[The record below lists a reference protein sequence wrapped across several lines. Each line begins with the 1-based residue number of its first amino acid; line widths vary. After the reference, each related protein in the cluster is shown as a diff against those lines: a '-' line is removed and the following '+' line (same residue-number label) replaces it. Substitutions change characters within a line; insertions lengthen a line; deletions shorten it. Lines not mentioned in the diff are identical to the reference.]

1 MTDAAD
7 PTDAEPADGGTIP
20 GLSRDDPLA
29 AVSPIDG
36 RYAGRTASLSPY
48 ASEAALM
55 RARTRVE
62 VEYLIQLAAL
72 EATPIDLDTHAVA
85 ALRDLYGSFSGDDAR
100 LIKRLETEGAAGY
113 AATNHDVKAV
123 EYFLR
128 VRLTEIAEGS
138 EGGEGSAD
146 DDAGSADDDA
156 GGADDDAGGADGG
169 GGADPIA
176 PIDDAEMLFPWIHFG
191 LTSEDV
197 NNLAQRLLIVP
208 AVSEVLV
215 PAVREVRDALVE
227 LAHEH
232 RDTPMLARTHGQPA
246 TPTTFG
252 KEMAVYAARLGRA
265 LGRVEAATDDLS
277 GKLAGASGTYA
288 AHVAAYPEV
297 DWEGVSRS
305 VVEGL
310 GLDHQP
316 LATQVNPCDD
326 LAALFDAL
334 RGVNNV
340 LLDLDVDAWL
350 YVSDRYL
357 GQRAVEGETGS
368 STMPH
373 KVNPIDFENS
383 EGNLSKANSDLT
395 FLADYVTT
403 SRLQR
408 DLSDS
413 TVKRNV
419 GAAFAHCLI
428 GYSKTTDGLSTVV
441 PNEVVMREELEATPE
456 IIGEAVQT
464 ILRREGDTAAYE
476 RVKELSRGSRV
487 TLEDFRA
494 LFDDLDI
501 DPAVREEL
509 RALTPAGYTGIAAA
523 LADGVAVDGA
533 DGAESEA
540 TGSGE

>member
-1 MTDAAD
+1 VRLPIDTLLLAPAAIADMTDD
-7 PTDAEPADGGTIP
+7 SEPAGDDAIA
-20 GLSRDDPLA
+20 GLSRSDPLA
-29 AVSPIDG
+29 AVSPLDG
-36 RYAGRTASLSPY
+36 RYASRTAPLSPY

-62 VEYLIQLAAL
+62 VEYLIDLAAL
-72 EATPIDLDTHAVA
+72 DATPIALDEATEA
-85 ALRDLYGSFSGDDAR
+85 ALRAVYEDFSAEDAR
-100 LIKRLETEGAAGY
+100 LIKALEVEGDEGY
-113 AATNHDVKAV
+113 DATNHDVKAV

-128 VRLTEIAEGS
+128 VRLDGLAESGTIADS
-138 EGGEGSAD
+138 ET
-146 DDAGSADDDA
+146 
-156 GGADDDAGGADGG
+156 
-169 GGADPIA
+169 
-176 PIDDAEMLFPWIHFG
+176 LYPWIHFG

-197 NNLAQRLLIVP
+197 NNLAHRLLVKGAMSEVIVP
-208 AVSEVLV
+208 AI
-215 PAVREVRDALVE
+215 RDVRDALAD
-227 LAHEH
+227 LAREH

-252 KEMAVYAARLGRA
+252 KEMAVYASRLGRA
-265 LGRVEAATDDLS
+265 LGRVVVANGDLS

-288 AHVAAYPEV
+288 AHDAAYPEV
-297 DWEGVSRS
+297 DWRAFAESFVR
-305 VVEGL
+305 
-310 GLDHQP
+310 GLDLEHTR

-340 LLDLDVDAWL
+340 LLDLDLDAWL

-357 GQRAVEGETGS
+357 GQRTVEGETGS

-419 GAAFAHCLI
+419 GAALAHCLI
-428 GYSKTTDGLSTVV
+428 GYSKAGDGIETVV
-441 PNEVVMREELEATPE
+441 PNETVMREELAATPE
-456 IIGEAVQT
+456 VIGEAVQT
-464 ILRREGDTAAYE
+464 ILRREGDTGAYE
-476 RVKELSRGSRV
+476 RVKELTRGKRV
-487 TLEDFRA
+487 TLDDFRD
-494 LFDDLDI
+494 LFDDLDV
-501 DPAVREEL
+501 DEGVREEL
-509 RALTPAGYTGIAAA
+509 KALTPASYV
-523 LADGVAVDGA
+523 GVADELVDET
-533 DGAESEA
+533 DE
-540 TGSGE
+540 

>member
-1 MTDAAD
+1 MTEGGD
-7 PTDAEPADGGTIP
+7 PTKRDDPSDGEDPSNAGGGTETYGATDAETPADGWIRE
-20 GLSRDDPLA
+20 LSRDDPLA
-29 AVSPIDG
+29 AVSPLDG
-36 RYAGRTASLSPY
+36 RYAGRTAPLSPY

-55 RARTRVE
+55 RARVRVE
-62 VEYLIQLAAL
+62 VEYLIELGAL
-72 EATPIDLDTHAVA
+72 DATPFDLDDAAVD
-85 ALRDLYGSFSGDDAR
+85 ALRDLYESFSAADAR

-113 AATNHDVKAV
+113 DATNHDVKAI

-128 VRLTEIAEGS
+128 VRLTTLADSASGS
-138 EGGEGSAD
+138 S
-146 DDAGSADDDA
+146 
-156 GGADDDAGGADGG
+156 
-169 GGADPIA
+169 PV
-176 PIDDAEMLFPWIHFG
+176 DDAEGLFPWIHFG

-197 NNLAQRLLIVP
+197 NNLAQRLLVKP
-208 AVSEVLV
+208 AVTDVLV
-215 PAVREVRDALVE
+215 PAIREVRDALVE

-232 RDTPMLARTHGQPA
+232 RETPMLARTHGQPA

-265 LGRVEAATDDLS
+265 LGRVQRATDDLS

-297 DWEGVSRS
+297 DWQGVSRS
-305 VVEGL
+305 VVWGL
-310 GLDHQP
+310 DLDHQP

-334 RGVNNV
+334 RGVNSV

-383 EGNLSKANSDLT
+383 EGNLSKANSDLG
-395 FLADYVTT
+395 FLGEYVTT

-413 TVKRNV
+413 TVKRNI
-419 GAAFAHCLI
+419 GAAFGHCLI
-428 GYSKTTDGLSTVV
+428 GYSKTADGLSKVV
-441 PNEVVMREELEATPE
+441 PNEVVMREELDDTPE
-456 IIGEAVQT
+456 VIGEAVQT
-464 ILRREGDTAAYE
+464 ILRREGDTEAYE
-476 RVKELSRGSRV
+476 RVKALSRGSRV

-494 LFDDLDI
+494 LFDELDV

-509 RALTPAGYTGIAAA
+509 RALTPAGYVGIAAD
-523 LADGVAVDGA
+523 LADRPSVD
-533 DGAESEA
+533 D
-540 TGSGE
+540 GSGLGDRSGDGE

>member
-1 MTDAAD
+1 MRLTIDTLLLAPAAVADMTDD
-7 PTDAEPADGGTIP
+7 SEPTGDDAIA
-20 GLSRDDPLA
+20 GLSRSDPLA
-29 AVSPIDG
+29 AVSPLDG
-36 RYAGRTASLSPY
+36 RYASRTAPLSPY

-62 VEYLIQLAAL
+62 VEYLVALADL
-72 EATPIDLDTHAVA
+72 DATPIALDGDAEA
-85 ALRDLYGSFSGDDAR
+85 ALRAVHEEFTAEDAR
-100 LIKRLETEGAAGY
+100 LIKALEVEGAEGY
-113 AATNHDVKAV
+113 SATNHDVKAV

-128 VRLTEIAEGS
+128 VRLDAL
-138 EGGEGSAD
+138 AD
-146 DDAGSADDDA
+146 DGVI
-156 GGADDDAGGADGG
+156 ADG
-169 GGADPIA
+169 
-176 PIDDAEMLFPWIHFG
+176 ETLYPWIHFG

-197 NNLAQRLLIVP
+197 NNLAHRLLVKRAVSETIVP
-208 AVSEVLV
+208 AI
-215 PAVREVRDALVE
+215 REVRDALAT
-227 LAHEH
+227 LAREH

-252 KEMAVYAARLGRA
+252 KEMAVYASRLGRA
-265 LGRVEAATDDLS
+265 LGRVVVANGDLS

-288 AHVAAYPEV
+288 AHDAAYPAV
-297 DWEGVSRS
+297 DWPAFAESFVR
-305 VVEGL
+305 
-310 GLDHQP
+310 GLDLEHTP

-340 LLDLDVDAWL
+340 FLDLDVDAWL

-357 GQRAVEGETGS
+357 GQRTVEGETGS

-395 FLADYVTT
+395 FLADYVTS

-419 GAAFAHCLI
+419 GAALAHCLI
-428 GYSKTTDGLSTVV
+428 GYSKAGDGLETIV
-441 PNEVVMREELEATPE
+441 PNETVMREELASTPE
-456 IIGEAVQT
+456 VIGEAVQT

-476 RVKELSRGSRV
+476 RVKDLTRGQSV
-487 TLEDFRA
+487 TLDDFRD
-494 LFDDLDI
+494 LFADLDI
-501 DPAVREEL
+501 DEGVREEL
-509 RALTPAGYTGIAAA
+509 QALTPATYV
-523 LADGVAVDGA
+523 GVADELVDET
-533 DGAESEA
+533 DE
-540 TGSGE
+540 